1 MLKTATI
8 SNSENFPQIG
18 KVLKILP
25 MPSPIKSNS
34 LFYNNIVIKNTNV
47 NTIKN
52 RILPLNPKV
61 SSGLEKELCKNDFET
76 LQDKCIGNGTFGSV
90 WKVRHKI
97 TNEIYAIKVIN
108 KENIIKQNMT
118 EQIKKEI
125 EIMYKLNH
133 PHIIKLYSHFE
144 DDEDFCLIMEYA
156 SRGQLYSFIKK
167 QKQLNQISAKQY
179 IKEIISAV
187 KYLHSLEPPIV
198 HRDIKPE
205 NILIDNNGNCK
216 LGDFGLAKYENEENM
231 KDNYCGTL
239 EYLAP
244 ETLSNSCQG
253 RSVDIWAL
261 GVLLFEMLTG
271 RPPFKIEKDKLHLY
285 KDSNNT
291 KIWKIN
297 WTDDFPRLAKDLV
310 SRILVPNPENRLSLE
325 QILSHQWFIDTP
337 SLRPFLNK
345 NFMNSSERKR
355 LDIRLFSFNSE
366 NKNKKYDSEKKQ
378 IFIKLIKNDENS
390 FKQNNKNIDKNV
402 VKDENGFYFFS

>member
-18 KVLKILP
+18 QVLKIHP
-25 MPSPIKSNS
+25 IPTSIKSNI
-34 LFYNNIVIKNTNV
+34 LFYNNIVIKNTNI

-90 WKVRHKI
+90 WKVRHKT

-125 EIMYKLNH
+125 EIMYKLDH

-216 LGDFGLAKYENEENM
+216 LGDFGLAKFENEENTN
-231 KDNYCGTL
+231 DNYCGTL

-244 ETLSNSCQG
+244 ETLNNSSQG
-253 RSVDIWAL
+253 RSVDIWAI

-271 RPPFKIEKDKLHLY
+271 RPPFKIEKDKLDLY
-285 KDSNNT
+285 KDITNT

-337 SLRPFLNK
+337 SLRPFVNK
-345 NFMNSSERKR
+345 NFANCSEKKKLEIKLLGYNSG
-355 LDIRLFSFNSE
+355 

-378 IFIKLIKNDENS
+378 IYIKLIKNDENS
-390 FKQNNKNIDKNV
+390 FKQTNESNNKFNEYNEK
-402 VKDENGFYFFS
+402 EFYMFS

>member
-18 KVLKILP
+18 QVLKIHP
-25 MPSPIKSNS
+25 IPTSIKSNI
-34 LFYNNIVIKNTNV
+34 LFYNNIVIKNTNI
-47 NTIKN
+47 NAIKN
-52 RILPLNPKV
+52 RILPLTPKV
-61 SSGLEKELCKNDFET
+61 SSGLEKEFNKNDFET

-90 WKVRHKI
+90 WKVRHKT

-125 EIMYKLNH
+125 EIMYKLDH

-216 LGDFGLAKYENEENM
+216 LGDFGLAKFENEENTN
-231 KDNYCGTL
+231 DNYCGTL

-244 ETLSNSCQG
+244 ETLNNSSQG
-253 RSVDIWAL
+253 RSVDIWAI

-271 RPPFKIEKDKLHLY
+271 RPPFKIEKDKLDLY
-285 KDSNNT
+285 KDITNT

-337 SLRPFLNK
+337 SLRPFVNK
-345 NFMNSSERKR
+345 I
-355 LDIRLFSFNSE
+355 L
-366 NKNKKYDSEKKQ
+366 
-378 IFIKLIKNDENS
+378 LI
-390 FKQNNKNIDKNV
+390 V
-402 VKDENGFYFFS
+402 VKRKS

>member
-18 KVLKILP
+18 QVLKILP

-34 LFYNNIVIKNTNV
+34 LFYNNIVIKNTNI

-216 LGDFGLAKYENEENM
+216 LGDFGLAKYENEENI

-271 RPPFKIEKDKLHLY
+271 RPPFKIEKDKVH
-285 KDSNNT
+285 S
-291 KIWKIN
+291 
-297 WTDDFPRLAKDLV
+297 
-310 SRILVPNPENRLSLE
+310 
-325 QILSHQWFIDTP
+325 
-337 SLRPFLNK
+337 
-345 NFMNSSERKR
+345 
-355 LDIRLFSFNSE
+355 
-366 NKNKKYDSEKKQ
+366 
-378 IFIKLIKNDENS
+378 
-390 FKQNNKNIDKNV
+390 
-402 VKDENGFYFFS
+402 

>member
-1 MLKTATI
+1 
-8 SNSENFPQIG
+8 
-18 KVLKILP
+18 
-25 MPSPIKSNS
+25 
-34 LFYNNIVIKNTNV
+34 
-47 NTIKN
+47 
-52 RILPLNPKV
+52 
-61 SSGLEKELCKNDFET
+61 
-76 LQDKCIGNGTFGSV
+76 
-90 WKVRHKI
+90 
-97 TNEIYAIKVIN
+97 
-108 KENIIKQNMT
+108 MT

-125 EIMYKLNH
+125 EIMYKLDH

-216 LGDFGLAKYENEENM
+216 LGDFGLAKFENEENTN
-231 KDNYCGTL
+231 DNYCGTL

-244 ETLSNSCQG
+244 ETLNNSSQG
-253 RSVDIWAL
+253 RSVDIWAI

-271 RPPFKIEKDKLHLY
+271 RPPFKIEKDKLDLY
-285 KDSNNT
+285 KDITNT

-310 SRILVPNPENRLSLE
+310 SRILVPNPENRLTLE

-337 SLRPFLNK
+337 SLRPFVNK
-345 NFMNSSERKR
+345 NFANCSEKKKLEIKLLGYNSG
-355 LDIRLFSFNSE
+355 

-378 IFIKLIKNDENS
+378 IYIKLIKNDENS
-390 FKQNNKNIDKNV
+390 FKQTNESNNKFNEYNEK
-402 VKDENGFYFFS
+402 EFYMFS